1 MASKILVIDNY
12 DSFVFN
18 LVHYLKDLGCDVT
31 VKRNDK
37 VDLSEIEEY
46 DKVLLSPGPGIPE
59 EAGRMGEIIRRYAGK
74 KPILGIC
81 LGHQAI
87 AEVFGG
93 KLINLDDVFHGVA
106 TKVERTNIEDP
117 IYKDVPRVFN
127 VGRYHSWLV
136 NFADLPQEFEITAT
150 DKNGQIM
157 SIRHKEYDLK
167 GIQYHPES
175 ILTEHGMKIMENWV
189 NS

>member
-1 MASKILVIDNY
+1 MANKILVIDNY

-18 LVHYLKDLGCDVT
+18 LVHYLRDLDCDVT

-37 VDLSEIEEY
+37 VELSEIEEY
-46 DKVLLSPGPGIPE
+46 DKVLLSPGPGIPT
-59 EAGRMGEIIRRYAGK
+59 EAGLLMDVIKAYAGK
-74 KPILGIC
+74 KPMLGVC

-93 KLINLDDVFHGVA
+93 ELINLKEVFHGVA
-106 TKVERTNIEDP
+106 TKVERTSVEDS
-117 IYKDVPRVFN
+117 IYKDVPQTFN

-136 NFADLPQEFEITAT
+136 SSEELPSVFDVTSKDES
-150 DKNGQIM
+150 GQIM
-157 SIRHKEYDLK
+157 SIRHKEFDLK